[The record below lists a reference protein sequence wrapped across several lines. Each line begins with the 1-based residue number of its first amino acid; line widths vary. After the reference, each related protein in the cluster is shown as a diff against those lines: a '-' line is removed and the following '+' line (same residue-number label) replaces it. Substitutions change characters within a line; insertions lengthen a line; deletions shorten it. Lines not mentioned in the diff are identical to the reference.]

1 MSVGYPAG
9 KNEIDFRVAGL
20 VQVLRDTLVG
30 VDNFNAFLATKTDTE
45 LQALGYSAA
54 DVTALRGGLA
64 DLVNLAAT
72 VRGQRA
78 QTPASNFL
86 FNAVKFLGPS

>member
-9 KNEIDFRVAGL
+9 KNEIDFRIAGL

-30 VDNFNAFLATKTDTE
+30 IDNLKAFLDGKTDTE
-45 LQALGYSAA
+45 LQALGYSAT
-54 DVTALRGGLA
+54 DVTALRGGLT

-72 VRGQRA
+72 ARGQRA

-86 FNAVKFLGPS
+86 FNAIKFLGPS